1 MDVDRSS
8 DLPYQLNARWRWLGV
23 GLGSLILLVA
33 LSVLGLD
40 DVVGFGLAVVFVV
53 LGFVLIDTFYNSGVR
68 VTDEGVEERSIL
80 VRSRVVEWEDVAG
93 MDVPAGRVLRRPV
106 LVTGDGERL
115 SLYSLAFLS
124 LGREREPVRVSRLR
138 RTVDELAYEFYDD
151 DEDLPEPEEKD
162 TPAESTAAVEADSAD
177 DTPAEKEP
185 AESTESKP

>member
-40 DVVGFGLAVVFVV
+40 DVVGFALAVVFVV

-124 LGREREPVRVSRLR
+124 LGRDREPVRVARLR

-151 DEDLPEPEEKD
+151 DEDLPEAEEDD
-162 TPAESTAAVEADSAD
+162 TAVESPESAGSPD
-177 DTPAEKEP
+177 DAPAEKEP
-185 AESTESKP
+185 AESSESKP